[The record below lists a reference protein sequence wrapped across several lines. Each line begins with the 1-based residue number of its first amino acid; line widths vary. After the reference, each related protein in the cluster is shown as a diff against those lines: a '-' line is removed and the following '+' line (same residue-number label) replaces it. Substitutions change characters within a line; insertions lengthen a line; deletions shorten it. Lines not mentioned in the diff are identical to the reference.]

1 MNIAI
6 EKYDARYETAWDDFV
21 LNKSVNGT
29 FLQTRKFLSY
39 HPEGRFQDA
48 SILVMNG
55 NNILAV
61 IPACD
66 TEDDGKRT
74 LFSHKGSTFGGVI
87 LGKQAYNITHVQ
99 AILAELDAYLKASCY
114 EKVILKSTSALFSD
128 RDMSLLDYE
137 LFKYGYDQ
145 YNELSFFVDLK
156 NLPEDPIM
164 AMSTSRR
171 RDTRYAM
178 KNDFR
183 WERLTEDEQIAEFY
197 RILEINLQ
205 KFDAKPVHTLD
216 ELLAFKHEILPEI
229 VDFYGI
235 YLDEKM
241 AAGTM
246 LFRFGSRVLHTQ
258 YLAALP
264 EYQKQFPMNFL
275 DYNLILLARDQGY
288 DSFSFGISTEERG
301 KVLNTGLAL
310 FKEGFGSEYSVNRTF
325 VKEL

>member
-6 EKYDARYETAWDDFV
+6 EKYDAKYETSWDDFV

-29 FLQTRKFLSY
+29 FLQTRKFLNY
-39 HPEGRFQDA
+39 HPEGRFRDA
-48 SILVMNG
+48 SILIMNG

-61 IPACD
+61 VPACD
-66 TEDDGKRT
+66 TEDDGMRT
-74 LFSHKGSTFGGVI
+74 FFSHKGSTFGGLI

-99 AILAELDAYLKASCY
+99 AILDELDAYLKTSNY
-114 EKVILKSTSALFSD
+114 EKAILKSTSALFSN

-137 LFKYGYDQ
+137 LFKFGYDQ

-156 NLPEDPIM
+156 NLEGDPIM

-183 WERLTEDEQIAEFY
+183 LERLTEDEQIAEFY
-197 RILEINLQ
+197 NILEINLQ
-205 KFDAKPVHTLD
+205 KFDAKPVHTLN
-216 ELLAFKHEILPEI
+216 ELLEFKHERLQDI

-235 YLDEKM
+235 YLDGKM

-246 LFRFGSRVLHTQ
+246 LFRFGNKVLHTQ

-264 EYQKQFPMNFL
+264 GYQKQFPMNYL
-275 DYNLILLARDQGY
+275 DYSLILLAKEQKY
-288 DSFSFGISTEERG
+288 EYFSFGISTEDRG
-301 KVLNTGLAL
+301 KVLNNGLAL
-310 FKEGFGSEYSVNRTF
+310 FKEGFGSEYSVNRTY
-325 VKEL
+325 VKEF